1 MPEGVLLLSISLLE
15 WQVHVAD
22 TASLC
27 ELTGCEDAE
36 ALVTSLEPLVKV
48 RPTFREGEIE
58 LLATRKVG
66 ELQVGE
72 LLVSVMPHVSGE
84 ALLRVL
90 GWMLGA
96 NVHLLDGA
104 MGMQLPSHTDG
115 FSLRKALAAGLVIST
130 RQIVRHELHRDYRR
144 HHERLLTL
152 RGQPDFARQGVM
164 PDALGLPC
172 RYLEL
177 TRDTLPNRVLHGALE
192 VAHQLLSGTSFEQE
206 AARLHQSFSQLVPS
220 RLSHGGAQLVTLE
233 QLRQAH
239 EMTVHRYPRYAASLV
254 LARLLLF
261 GGGPVSVVGEG
272 GMSGWWV
279 DMPSLFEHAVIQ
291 GATRWAERRG
301 LRPHAQPR
309 YQGAILDAQAQVYR
323 EARPDLIIRDGSDDR
338 VIALLDAKYKPYF
351 RARRTLSSSETP
363 GAPLRPVDRDDL
375 FQMAMYI
382 GLAPHARYLLAA
394 PCEPDWPEIAARYRT
409 LSLHDQR
416 LELIPVRLEELA
428 SRGELP
434 LW

>member
-1 MPEGVLLLSISLLE
+1 MLTISLLE
-15 WQVHVAD
+15 WQNHPAR
-22 TASLC
+22 TAQLC
-27 ELTGCEDAE
+27 ALTGCADAE
-36 ALVTSLEPLVKV
+36 ELGERLAPLVSV

-58 LLATRKVG
+58 LVATRKVG

-72 LLVSVMPHVSGE
+72 LMISVMPHVSGD

-96 NVHLLDGA
+96 NVHLIDGA
-104 MGMQLPSHTDG
+104 MGMRIPSYSEG
-115 FSLRKALAAGLVIST
+115 FSLRKALAAGLVISI
-130 RQIVRHELHRDYRR
+130 RQIVRHELHRDYKRQQ
-144 HHERLLTL
+144 ERLLTL
-152 RGQPDFARQGVM
+152 RGQPDFARQGIR

-177 TRDTLPNRVLHGALE
+177 TRDTLPNRALHGALE

-206 AARLHQSFSQLVPS
+206 AARHHQAFSQLVPS
-220 RLSHGGAQLVTLE
+220 RQVHGGAQLVTLE
-233 QLRQAH
+233 QLRQAQ

-261 GGGPVSVVGEG
+261 GGGPVSVIGDG

-301 LRPHAQPR
+301 LRAQAQPR
-309 YQGAILDAQAQVYR
+309 YQGAILGGQARVYR
-323 EARPDLIIRDGSDDR
+323 EARPDLILRDGNSDE
-338 VIALLDAKYKPYF
+338 VLALLDAKYKPYF
-351 RARRTLSSSETP
+351 RAKTSTHSKDGA
-363 GAPLRPVDRDDL
+363 GAPLRPVDREDL

-382 GLAPHARYLLAA
+382 GLAPGARYLLAA
-394 PCEPDWPEIAARYRT
+394 PFEPDWPAIAGRYRT
-409 LSLHDQR
+409 LTLHEQR
-416 LELIPVRLEELA
+416 LQLVPVALDELA
-428 SRGELP
+428 RRGELA